1 MVHDPPSNS
10 QCYEALRT
18 EGLTHQLLWKRA
30 QGKAI
35 LRLSLCLT
43 AIIRGPCGPHFF
55 KGTTVPWTR
64 QWVMSSTML
73 SHAIPLWYV
82 YIYIYYWLVVEP
94 SEKWWS
100 SSVGMIFPFPKQME
114 SHNPFHGPNHQPDI
128 CLCSFR
134 LCSTPGG
141 SEIGRSEIS
150 CAFPRRG
157 LQLSTIEL
165 KAGPLSNQ
173 RMHAVLHLQTT
184 RPGHLKQQNEGF
196 TLLYRHSIEPSY
208 RI

>member
-1 MVHDPPSNS
+1 LSPLKNDGVRQLGWFFHSQNKWKVIIHSMV
-10 QCYEALRT
+10 Q
-18 EGLTHQLLWKRA
+18 
-30 QGKAI
+30 
-35 LRLSLCLT
+35 
-43 AIIRGPCGPHFF
+43 
-55 KGTTVPWTR
+55 TTN
-64 QWVMSSTML
+64 Q
-73 SHAIPLWYV
+73 IYV
-82 YIYIYYWLVVEP
+82 YVVLDYVRPLVD
-94 SEKWWS
+94 
-100 SSVGMIFPFPKQME
+100 PKLADPK
-114 SHNPFHGPNHQPDI
+114 SPAP
-128 CLCSFR
+128 
-134 LCSTPGG
+134 
-141 SEIGRSEIS
+141 S